1 MSKCLRLLISSL
13 LLSTSLVPMPSTVAS
28 VQETLI
34 TCTDPNSQNT
44 IALKS
49 NEKRC
54 KPFHASAIWHLQQ
67 SDTSAYSGAGYANL
81 RTCTSK
87 RIIFNYQQIKSK
99 CAKHQK
105 TNDFWRITKTTS
117 TPTIITV
124 TARGHERAIFTLD
137 AAKQNPDAPI
147 AYYLVSNLKTGEIN
161 KVLPDNTGE
170 LSISS
175 LSPLTSYTF
184 QISAVSVDGTSNS
197 SPVTQAITTGP
208 APVLVV
214 APVSAPVAAPAFT
227 LSSNSETRTVNT
239 AATGFTINSTGGLIA
254 NFAIDAIP
262 AGMSFN
268 TTTGALTG
276 TPTTVAGATSY
287 TVTATN
293 ASGSTTRVFVFTV
306 VDVVYTVG
314 QRGPGGG
321 IVFYVSPNYFT
332 SAGSTCN
339 TMCKYLEVAPATWQS
354 GGVTVAEDTTM
365 QWSDNRFAPTGQ
377 DTTTVGSE
385 SLFTGEKFNWKIGQ
399 GFYNTSVMKVS
410 GATSAAQAAVLAYA
424 GASSAGQWF
433 IPSMNELNELCK
445 YARGQATGVLTTKC
459 NNTGTLKTGTANDL
473 GGFKNAYW
481 SSSESV
487 NGRLDGGVWY
497 QDFAGGNPGYQLA
510 NTRTDGGSIYIRP
523 IRAF

>member
-1 MSKCLRLLISSL
+1 
-13 LLSTSLVPMPSTVAS
+13 MPSTVAA
-28 VQETLI
+28 VKTTLI
-34 TCTDPNSQNT
+34 TCTDLNSQKT

-49 NEKRC
+49 NEERC
-54 KPFHASAIWHLQQ
+54 KPLYATAIWRLQQ

-87 RIIFNYQQIKSK
+87 RIEFNYQQIKSK

-117 TPTIITV
+117 TPTITTV
-124 TARGHERAIFTLD
+124 TARGHERATFTLD
-137 AAKQNPDAPI
+137 AANQNSDAPI

-161 KVLPDNTGE
+161 KVLPDNFGDLTV
-170 LSISS
+170 SN

-197 SPVTQAITTGP
+197 SPVTQVITTGT
-208 APVLVV
+208 APVENV
-214 APVSAPVAAPAFT
+214 APVAVPVAAPAFT
-227 LSSNSETRTVNT
+227 LSSSSETRTVNT
-239 AATGFTINSTGGLIA
+239 AATGFTINSTGGAIA
-254 NFAIDAIP
+254 SFAINATP

-268 TTTGALTG
+268 ATTGALTG

-306 VDVVYTVG
+306 ADVIYTVG

-321 IVFYVSPNYFT
+321 IVFYVSPGYFT

-339 TMCKYLEVAPATWQS
+339 TTCKYLEVAPATWQS
-354 GGVTVAEDTTM
+354 ETGSVQNDRTY
-365 QWSDNRFAPTGQ
+365 QWASIFPPRTGQ
-377 DTTTVGSE
+377 DTVTAGSE
-385 SLFTGEKFNWKIGQ
+385 SLFSNEKFNWKIGQ
-399 GFYNTSVMKVS
+399 GFYNTSIMVPS
-410 GATSAAQAAVLAYA
+410 GVTSAAQAAVLAYA
-424 GASSAGQWF
+424 GGSVAGQWF

-445 YARGQATGVLTTKC
+445 YARGQTTGVLTTRC
-459 NNTGTLKTGTANDL
+459 NGTGALKVGTADDL
-473 GGFKNAYW
+473 GGFMNAYW
-481 SSSESV
+481 SSSES
-487 NGRLDGGVWY
+487 NSGANVWY
-497 QDFAGGNPGYQLA
+497 QDFSTGPGNPSGQTA
-510 NTRTDGGSIYIRP
+510 TGRTSTLIYLRP

>member
-1 MSKCLRLLISSL
+1 MRKCLGFLISVS
-13 LLSTSLVPMPSTVAS
+13 LLSTSIVSMPSTVAA
-28 VQETLI
+28 VKTTLI
-34 TCTDPNSQNT
+34 TCTDLNSQKT

-49 NEKRC
+49 NEERC
-54 KPFHASAIWHLQQ
+54 KPLYATAIWRLQQ

-87 RIIFNYQQIKSK
+87 RIEFNYQQIKSK

-105 TNDFWRITKTTS
+105 TNDFWRKTKTTS
-117 TPTIITV
+117 TPTITTV
-124 TARGHERAIFTLD
+124 TARGHERATFTLD
-137 AAKQNPDAPI
+137 AANQNSDAPI

-161 KVLPDNTGE
+161 KVLPDNFGDLTV
-170 LSISS
+170 SN

-197 SPVTQAITTGP
+197 SPATQVITTGT
-208 APVLVV
+208 APVENV
-214 APVSAPVAAPAFT
+214 APVAVPVAAPAFT
-227 LSSNSETRTVNT
+227 LSSSSETRTVNT
-239 AATGFTINSTGGLIA
+239 AATGFTINSTGGAIA
-254 NFAIDAIP
+254 SFAINATP

-268 TTTGALTG
+268 ATTGALTG

-306 VDVVYTVG
+306 ADVIYTVG

-365 QWSDNRFAPTGQ
+365 QWSSNSSVPTGQ
-377 DTTTVGSE
+377 DTTTAGSE
-385 SLFTGEKFNWKIGQ
+385 SLFDGEKFNWKIGQ

-445 YARGQATGVLTTKC
+445 YAREQATGVLTTKC

-473 GGFKNAYW
+473 RGFKNAYW
-481 SSSESV
+481 SSSESS
-487 NGRLDGGVWY
+487 GPTGVWY
-497 QDFAGGNPGYQLA
+497 QDFSGGTPGYQLA
-510 NTRTDGGSIYIRP
+510 NNRIDGSSIYIRP